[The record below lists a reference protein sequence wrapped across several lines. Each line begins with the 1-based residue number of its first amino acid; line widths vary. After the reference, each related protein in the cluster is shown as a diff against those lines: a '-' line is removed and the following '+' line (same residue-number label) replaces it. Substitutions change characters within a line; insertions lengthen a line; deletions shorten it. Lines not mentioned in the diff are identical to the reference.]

1 MKKITYQLAT
11 EVNHGTQEEPD
22 IETVLSDVVIVCLDS
37 RLEGNLTLAKAE
49 AYQGEVSSG
58 DLEQRMT
65 AVETGKADKTEVQDV
80 WDQMAAAYQE
90 GVQNA

>member
-37 RLEGNLTLAKAE
+37 RLEGNLTLCLLYTSPSPRDA
-49 AYQGEVSSG
+49 
-58 DLEQRMT
+58 
-65 AVETGKADKTEVQDV
+65 
-80 WDQMAAAYQE
+80 
-90 GVQNA
+90 